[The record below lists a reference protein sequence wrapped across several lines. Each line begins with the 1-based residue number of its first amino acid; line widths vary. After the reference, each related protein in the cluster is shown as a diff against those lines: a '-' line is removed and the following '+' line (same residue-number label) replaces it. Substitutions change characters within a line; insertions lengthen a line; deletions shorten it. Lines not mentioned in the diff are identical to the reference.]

1 MILATKKLYFYLGS
15 NVLLASKC
23 DARLF
28 RQLCGTLKFYTA
40 FEIDD
45 QTGEAKTE
53 SQCQELH
60 YEKLKALQKG
70 VFKYFREDLLA
81 FSLTNIATIDQRDTL
96 VKHLGS
102 LSQDRLYSLAEYLH
116 LVPRR
121 QDNLEDKE
129 NSAIVDEHSKEL
141 LLEMIIF
148 HMERRSSQIDELNG
162 LPLYPCEQVIW
173 DENLVPTDY
182 QQQSTNETC
191 LALPKLGLQFLT
203 LHDYL
208 LRNFHLFRLEA
219 AYELRQDIEE
229 ACVRLRPY
237 YAFED
242 SEVRF
247 GAWSRMAQA
256 IDSFNIVE
264 VANANV
270 GESCPSRVGGICGL
284 KLPGQSI

>member
-1 MILATKKLYFYLGS
+1 MVATKL
-15 NVLLASKC
+15 

-28 RQLCGTLKFYTA
+28 KQLCTTLKFYTT

-53 SQCQELH
+53 AECQEMH
-60 YEKLKALQKG
+60 YDKLRLLQKG

-81 FSLTNIATIDQRDTL
+81 FSLTKIATIDQRDTL
-96 VKHLGS
+96 LKHLGS
-102 LSQDRLYSLAEYLH
+102 LTQDRLYSLAEYLH
-116 LVPRR
+116 LVPSR
-121 QDNLEDKE
+121 EADKE
-129 NSAIVDEHSKEL
+129 NKQNPDMADYSKEL
-141 LLEMIIF
+141 LLELIIF

-162 LPLYPCEQVIW
+162 LPLYPCEKVIW
-173 DENLVPTDY
+173 DENLVPNDY

-247 GAWSRMAQA
+247 GAWSRMAQG
-256 IDSFNIVE
+256 IETFNIIE

-270 GESCPSRVGGICGL
+270 GETCPSRVGLFGFLGD
-284 KLPGQSI
+284 SNYFN